1 MTYINSFIDLDQGLP
16 PIAGIDLTRGNV
28 WRFIQA
34 AHDIKQR
41 TADCHG
47 AHTWEGCVDTQTDNY
62 ITGDTAFA
70 VDKRGEIVLW
80 NDAAEKSLGY
90 SASEALGQKCW
101 KLLYGKDHYGN
112 RYCCRHCPVR
122 AMAFRNEPVNSF
134 HFTCKSASGQFVPF
148 GVSCLTVFDKS
159 DNGMLIHICR
169 PENQALDTTTLQ
181 PPVKTQ
187 LGNLSQREIEVLTL
201 LADKTS
207 TQDIATTLS
216 ISIRTVRTHI
226 QHLMYKLQVHK
237 RIEAVEVGK
246 RLKLI

>member
-1 MTYINSFIDLDQGLP
+1 
-16 PIAGIDLTRGNV
+16 V
-28 WRFIQA
+28 
-34 AHDIKQR
+34 DI
-41 TADCHG
+41 
-47 AHTWEGCVDTQTDNY
+47 QTDNY

-80 NDAAEKSLGY
+80 NAAAEESLGY
-90 SASEALGQKCW
+90 STSEALGQKCW
-101 KLLYGKDHYGN
+101 KLLSGKDTYGN
-112 RYCCRHCPVR
+112 RYCCRHCPIR
-122 AMAFRNEPVNSF
+122 EMAFRREPVNSF
-134 HFTCKSASGQFVPF
+134 HFTCKSASGKSIPF
-148 GVSCLTVFDKS
+148 GVSCITVFDEP

-169 PENQALDTTTLQ
+169 PENQSLEADNHQIPIQTPASNGLGAL
-181 PPVKTQ
+181 
-187 LGNLSQREIEVLTL
+187 SHREIEVLAL

>member
-1 MTYINSFIDLDQGLP
+1 MGT
-16 PIAGIDLTRGNV
+16 
-28 WRFIQA
+28 QA
-34 AHDIKQR
+34 N
-41 TADCHG
+41 
-47 AHTWEGCVDTQTDNY
+47 NY

-80 NDAAEKSLGY
+80 NTAAEKSLGY

-122 AMAFRNEPVNSF
+122 AMAFRSEPVNSF

-148 GVSCLTVFDKS
+148 GVSCMTVFDQP

-169 PENQALDTTTLQ
+169 PENQPLDTATLQ
-181 PPVKTQ
+181 PPASNQ
-187 LGNLSQREIEVLTL
+187 LGSLSQRELEVLAL

>member
-1 MTYINSFIDLDQGLP
+1 M
-16 PIAGIDLTRGNV
+16 
-28 WRFIQA
+28 
-34 AHDIKQR
+34 DI
-41 TADCHG
+41 
-47 AHTWEGCVDTQTDNY
+47 QTDNY

-80 NDAAEKSLGY
+80 NTAAEKSLGY
-90 SASEALGQKCW
+90 PASVALGQKCW
-101 KLLYGKDHYGN
+101 KLLSGKDTYGN
-112 RYCCRHCPVR
+112 RYCCRHCPIR
-122 AMAFRNEPVNSF
+122 EMAFRQEPVNSF
-134 HFTCKSASGQFVPF
+134 QFTCKADSGQFIPF
-148 GVSCLTVFDKS
+148 DVSCMTVFDEPDK
-159 DNGMLIHICR
+159 GMLLHICR
-169 PENQALDTTTLQ
+169 PENQALEADNHQIPIQT
-181 PPVKTQ
+181 PASNS
-187 LGNLSQREIEVLTL
+187 LGALSHREIEVLTL

>member
-1 MTYINSFIDLDQGLP
+1 MGT
-16 PIAGIDLTRGNV
+16 
-28 WRFIQA
+28 QA
-34 AHDIKQR
+34 N
-41 TADCHG
+41 
-47 AHTWEGCVDTQTDNY
+47 NY

-80 NDAAEKSLGY
+80 NAAAEESLGY

-101 KLLYGKDHYGN
+101 KLLYGKDTYGN
-112 RYCCRHCPVR
+112 RYCCRHCPIR
-122 AMAFRNEPVNSF
+122 EMAFRYEPVNSF
-134 HFTCKSASGQFVPF
+134 QFTCKSASGKFIQF
-148 GVSCLTVFDKS
+148 GVSCMTVFDKP

-169 PENQALDTTTLQ
+169 PENQPLDAATLQ
-181 PPVKTQ
+181 LPASNQ
-187 LGNLSQREIEVLTL
+187 LGSLSQREVEVLAL